1 VVHQLDTQVAAEDR
15 QTGEQA
21 ELVELEL
28 TEVEIQ
34 TQVVTALQELEEA
47 VAAVVATAT
56 GAATVE
62 QVL

>member
-1 VVHQLDTQVAAEDR
+1 MQVAVEDK

-21 ELVELEL
+21 ESVELEL

-34 TQVVTALQELEEA
+34 TQVVTASQELEAA
-47 VAAVVATAT
+47 VEAVVATAT

-62 QVL
+62 QVS

>member
-1 VVHQLDTQVAAEDR
+1 MVHQLDTQVAAEDR

-28 TEVEIQ
+28 TEVQIQ
-34 TQVVTALQELEEA
+34 TQVVTASQELEEA
-47 VAAVVATAT
+47 AAAVVATAT

-62 QVL
+62 QVS

>member
-1 VVHQLDTQVAAEDR
+1 MQVAVEDR

-21 ELVELEL
+21 ESVELEL

-34 TQVVTALQELEEA
+34 TQVVTASQELE
-47 VAAVVATAT
+47 VAAEAVVATAI

-62 QVL
+62 QAS

>member
-1 VVHQLDTQVAAEDR
+1 MAAEDR